1 MITKELNIMSFL
13 RPRSMLRSVALRP
26 AALSAAPR
34 ARLQVRFATGDYGS
48 PEGNPA
54 GEKAQKQGQNASE
67 NLEHPGPPPP
77 KVAEGK
83 SSSSPN
89 SDDKSSGDNS
99 SPKSSSSSSSK
110 GSSSGKREFSTS
122 TRRWAGEEPAVKQ
135 GQANKPSKSD
145 QKKAEPKILN
155 ENPPAKGEEAE
166 DVKKHNKEMDNRAEQ
181 AHEKV
186 ANEDAAKDKVPSG
199 FWKG

>member
-1 MITKELNIMSFL
+1 MSFL

-34 ARLQVRFATGDYGS
+34 ARLQVRFATADYGS
-48 PEGNPA
+48 PDGNPA
-54 GEKAQKQGQNASE
+54 AEKGQTQGQNASE

-83 SSSSPN
+83 SSSSPD
-89 SDDKSSGDNS
+89 SDDKSSGGGGDNS
-99 SPKSSSSSSSK
+99 SPKKSSSSSSSK

-122 TRRWAGEEPAVKQ
+122 TRRWAVEEPAVKEAK
-135 GQANKPSKSD
+135 ANKPSKSD
-145 QKKAEPKILN
+145 MKKAQPKILN
-155 ENPPAKGEEAE
+155 ENPPTKGEETE
-166 DVKKHNKEMDNRAEQ
+166 DVKKHNEEMDNRAEQ

-186 ANEDAAKDKVPSG
+186 PNEDASKDKVPSE